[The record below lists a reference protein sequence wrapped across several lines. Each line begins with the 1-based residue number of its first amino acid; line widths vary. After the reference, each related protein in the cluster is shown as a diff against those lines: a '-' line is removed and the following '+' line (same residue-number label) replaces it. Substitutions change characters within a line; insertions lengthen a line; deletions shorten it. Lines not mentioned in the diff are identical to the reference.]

1 MGPWLGV
8 VQWAEVIL
16 HWQGPKSN
24 DLCISWIFP
33 RWNPHDCPNTAGDG
47 EKQIAGD
54 ELNEVTK
61 GGNRLSKG
69 RGFVGHNLIQL
80 SPHRPLWEGLIVKM
94 LEGGVHNS
102 FEHESRASNLHGPLK
117 AGPFADLS
125 WVVVIIWYALGSI
138 NITFKQLIRN
148 FMQFSPSLVISWG
161 SSNTRIKMWRAASR
175 PSFHQGGHAII
186 VYTGG
191 EDLQSAANARSGCV
205 GTLSDVTWRL
215 FEIQNCYRNH
225 HGIALKCFEHL
236 AVSS

>member
-1 MGPWLGV
+1 MCIYIYIYMHIYIYILCVWVWLCVYVSMCTCICVYRCIYYVCERVFIKLFYLKFFKGKNAFEIWESMGPWLGV

-80 SPHRPLWEGLIVKM
+80 SPYRPLWEGLIVKM

-117 AGPFADLS
+117 ARLFADLS
-125 WVVVIIWYALGSI
+125 
-138 NITFKQLIRN
+138 
-148 FMQFSPSLVISWG
+148 
-161 SSNTRIKMWRAASR
+161 
-175 PSFHQGGHAII
+175 
-186 VYTGG
+186 
-191 EDLQSAANARSGCV
+191 
-205 GTLSDVTWRL
+205 
-215 FEIQNCYRNH
+215 
-225 HGIALKCFEHL
+225 
-236 AVSS
+236 